1 MHLALVSLYVLC
13 LCLFM
18 FRNLG
23 NPTAYG
29 KGEQQP
35 LNTNEELAGT
45 AKPPDP
51 PCLSRFIYIENYSVG
66 GMDDF
71 T

>member
-1 MHLALVSLYVLC
+1 
-13 LCLFM
+13 M

-51 PCLSRFIYIENYSVG
+51 PCLSRFIYIENYSVS